1 MNLDASEPDLFPTVA
16 TVPDWNNID
25 TVFLDMDG
33 TLLDL
38 HFDNHFWQTHVP
50 RRYADFNGLSV
61 AEASEK
67 ILPHMLEIRG
77 TLDWYS
83 IHYWSDYLAMD
94 IPTLKMEVAHLIRL
108 RPGVNEFLGWLRQA
122 GKHVI
127 LATNAHP
134 DTVEIKFSR
143 VALGEYFDDIVCSHE
158 LDAPKESQAF
168 WQALEKRVPFI
179 ASRSLLVDDNA
190 SVLDAARDYGIGWL
204 LSIAQP
210 DLKAP
215 PQQTGEYTAVDHF
228 SQIIPGG

>member
-1 MNLDASEPDLFPTVA
+1 M
-16 TVPDWNNID
+16 PDWNNID
-25 TVFLDMDG
+25 TVLLDMDG

-50 RRYADFNGLSV
+50 RRFADFNDISSE
-61 AEASEK
+61 EASAR
-67 ILPHMLEIRG
+67 ILPHMREIRG

-83 IHYWSDYLAMD
+83 IHYWSDYLSMD
-94 IPTLKMEVAHLIRL
+94 IPTLKLEVAHLIRL
-108 RPGVNEFLGWLRQA
+108 RPGVNDFLGWLQNA
-122 GKHVI
+122 GKHVV

-143 VALGEYFDDIVCSHE
+143 VALGEYFDDIICSHD
-158 LDAPKESQAF
+158 LDAPKESQDF
-168 WQALEKRVPFI
+168 WHALEKRIGFKR
-179 ASRSLLVDDNA
+179 ARSLLVDDNV

-215 PQQTGEYTAVDHF
+215 PQEASGYAAVEHF
-228 SQIIPGG
+228 SQIVPGS